1 MSLTPYVHLDVELS
15 AARIGDRLPVSRDD
29 HHHLA
34 TVLRLGPGAAVE
46 IADGRGTSALATL
59 AQGEVELV
67 TSPVVLPEPR
77 PWLVLAQALPKG
89 RKLDEVVRHACE
101 LGVDEL
107 RIVDTVRS
115 VVRLDERRAARALER
130 WTAVVRA
137 ACAQA
142 RRPRRPAVAGP
153 LRLDRLGRDDELLLV
168 AHPDAPALPS
178 VASAW
183 QPAAR
188 IVLAVGPEGGFT
200 DEEVAD
206 AVAGGALAVGLGP
219 SVLRTEHAGAAGLAV
234 LAAATGRWGT

>member
-1 MSLTPYVHLDVELS
+1 MSLTPYVHLEVELS
-15 AARIGDRLPVSRDD
+15 RARIGDRLPLGRDD
-29 HHHLA
+29 RHHLG

-59 AQGEVELV
+59 ADGEVELA
-67 TSPVVLPEPR
+67 TDPVVLAAPR

-107 RIVDTVRS
+107 RIIDAARS
-115 VVRLDERRAARALER
+115 VVRLDERRAARGRER
-130 WTAVVRA
+130 WNAVVRA
-137 ACAQA
+137 ACEQA
-142 RRPRRPAVAGP
+142 RRPRRPAVVGP
-153 LRLDRLGRDDELLLV
+153 IRFDRLGRDDELLLV

-178 VASAW
+178 VASVW

-188 IVLAVGPEGGFT
+188 IVVAVGPEGGFT
-200 DEEVAD
+200 DEEVGD
-206 AVAGGALAVGLGP
+206 AVAAGALAVGLGP

-234 LAAATGRWGT
+234 VAAATGRWGT